1 MKERRTLAPGGSKAR
16 SIDEIAAMLQIP
28 EELERVWFESMH
40 HIVQGTLE
48 HFPETIF
55 WDVDFLGAALLDEY
69 QDPAEMRRRA
79 EQIVG
84 FHEVYGRHSVI
95 RFRYVHDFTYGFDWS
110 KWVSRDPLTRSECGP
125 FSSQFLDHVERRGQE
140 LIALINEDDE
150 TYPKLP
156 DGRPRNPFVFSRE
169 PEDEARLFE
178 TLAQCDLLPVCA
190 WEAHSTARWDE
201 SFAEQR
207 EEVAAELGITK

>member
-1 MKERRTLAPGGSKAR
+1 MKSRRTLAPGGSEAR
-16 SIDEIAAMLQIP
+16 SLEEIATILQLP
-28 EELERVWFESMH
+28 AELRQVWFESMSL
-40 HIVQGTLE
+40 IVEGTQE

-69 QDPAEMRRRA
+69 PDPTEMRYRA

-84 FHEVYGRHSVI
+84 FHKVYGRNSII
-95 RFRYVHDFTYGFDWS
+95 RFRYVHDFTYGFDWA
-110 KWVSRDPLTRSECGP
+110 KWVSRAPLARSEHGP
-125 FSSQFLDHVERRGQE
+125 FSSQFLDHVEKRGQE
-140 LIALINEDDE
+140 LIELIHEDDE

-169 PEDEARLFE
+169 PEEETRLFE

-190 WEAHSTARWDE
+190 WEARSTARWDE